1 MVQAAPHVWKGN
13 AADPSRTW
21 RRTEI
26 KGEVPLTLRM
36 AEWALRPSERTSD
49 EETEERG
56 PRSALGVINT
66 CFRVL
71 IVSLPLQALLAF
83 PGAGNPWDTD
93 DVEDT
98 YLDYPG
104 YHWSWP
110 KHAINPLD
118 MSPGAPSAKNMP
130 KFSVKKRAIRPR
142 KLMVLR
148 GEDFAEVLDPPADL
162 QYLFISWKWDSFIR
176 NDGSETASHGV
187 ARLKSMAAYA
197 TREAGLRAYWFD
209 GLNQSISNERD
220 STSDQKQLLS
230 QDVYS
235 MSDIIRGSHHVA
247 LMLPNDDPKEMAGWG
262 ERIWTLPEGLLAPG
276 NIDVWRWSDTGV
288 HTKWIWSDPEDD
300 WDDPPARILAEHFEG
315 GITLSRLELF
325 STAIAALSARKT
337 SEDHTG
343 ADKAY
348 ALMGLLHYR
357 IEPCAGQQKD
367 DLFQVLARLSLANDN
382 DQLIERM
389 IGLFPYAAGDA
400 EDLFR
405 QLTKAD
411 QMGQERPVDAGPEQ
425 PEPRSAGDLSW
436 ASTVHSSR
444 YRDRDAHA
452 KRHLAQCQGDR
463 VVEALSIES
472 GRPGGRDADIVTG
485 ACTTWS
491 FPFAKNLSHNP
502 GLNPTRNPSP
512 RPKSSPMSENR
523 MFNS

>member
-1 MVQAAPHVWKGN
+1 MPFEKVATAEGASAINSPASEEGVANKSLSQRVSERLSKQYGGGRGWTYPHHFRRPQRVGTLSNLHLHNAAANDDPYYKASPNEKGQRRYINSLGQTIWKYEDVDTYLSNTKVAPRRLMVQAAPHVWKGN

-288 HTKWIWSDPEDD
+288 HTKWSE
-300 WDDPPARILAEHFEG
+300 
-315 GITLSRLELF
+315 LSKVEMTHQK
-325 STAIAALSARKT
+325 S
-337 SEDHTG
+337 
-343 ADKAY
+343 
-348 ALMGLLHYR
+348 GLT
-357 IEPCAGQQKD
+357 PK
-367 DLFQVLARLSLANDN
+367 
-382 DQLIERM
+382 M
-389 IGLFPYAAGDA
+389 IGTIRL
-400 EDLFR
+400 L
-405 QLTKAD
+405 
-411 QMGQERPVDAGPEQ
+411 
-425 PEPRSAGDLSW
+425 
-436 ASTVHSSR
+436 AS
-444 YRDRDAHA
+444 
-452 KRHLAQCQGDR
+452 LP
-463 VVEALSIES
+463 SILREVL
-472 GRPGGRDADIVTG
+472 P
-485 ACTTWS
+485 
-491 FPFAKNLSHNP
+491 
-502 GLNPTRNPSP
+502 
-512 RPKSSPMSENR
+512 
-523 MFNS
+523 